1 VILRLFCPLFV
12 AFFAKTGLVL
22 TQKTPQSVK
31 KSCKIK
37 AQQKFLTALKHRAA
51 PEALKNQKARSVRKK
66 HSGHRRKLLLREIVK
81 RAA

>member
-22 TQKTPQSVK
+22 TQKAPQSVK

-37 AQQKFLTALKHRAA
+37 AQQKFLTASQTRYKDD
-51 PEALKNQKARSVRKK
+51 AR
-66 HSGHRRKLLLREIVK
+66 HLTQSGID
-81 RAA
+81 AF